1 MAADLYNLNI
11 ERAVLSAAMFDPES
25 FYETMGRLDARAFY
39 LPFHQHLFAA
49 LVQLDGEG
57 KPLDEEFA
65 RGILERSGYWDEVA
79 MVDVMS
85 ASPVT
90 VIGPYLEEL
99 VELAKKRSLATMA
112 TSVKKQVIE
121 DGESSTDAAAY
132 ADRTLSEILSY
143 GDGARQR
150 GVGYYLERLEES
162 MGAAAAAGGVVV
174 GYRTGISSLDAR
186 IGAFQPG
193 DLVVIAARPSMGKT
207 SLATTITDYAIR
219 QGHGVLFDS
228 LEMSGPKILARLLA
242 THSGEPLGNI
252 KRGMVE
258 RKRAFDAAREFYRK
272 TRLLHLRDESY
283 LTINEIKAR
292 AVATLRKHPEIRYW
306 FVDHLRYIKKPGVNI
321 PNEISEITK
330 ELKRV
335 AKEYGVVVF
344 LLSQLNRANEQRTNK
359 RPMLSDLRES
369 GAVEE
374 DADVILFPH
383 RDSYYQRNAN
393 EREPAIA
400 DAEII
405 VGKNR
410 DGEGGVTKCTFDSR
424 ITAFVNYATE
434 YESDGARY
442 GESPSY
448 GGGVSMPTI

>member
-1 MAADLYNLNI
+1 MEELYNLNI
-11 ERAVLSAAMFDPES
+11 ERAVLSSVMFDPDTI
-25 FYETMGRLDARAFY
+25 YDVMGRIDAAAFY
-39 LPFHQHLFAA
+39 LPFHQRLFSA
-49 LVQLDGEG
+49 LVQLESEG
-57 KPLDEEFA
+57 KPLDEEFVRTIMA
-65 RGILERSGYWDEVA
+65 RDGHWDEVA
-79 MVDVMS
+79 MVDVMAANPIS
-85 ASPVT
+85 AV
-90 VIGPYLEEL
+90 GPYVDQL
-99 VELAKKRSLATMA
+99 VELAKKRMLVATA
-112 TSVKKQVIE
+112 TNIRKQVME
-121 DGESSTDAAAY
+121 DKADSTDVAAY
-132 ADRTLSEILSY
+132 ADRQVSEALSY
-143 GDGARQR
+143 GDGARSV
-150 GVGYYLERLEES
+150 GVEHFLSAMEQAME
-162 MGAAAAAGGVVV
+162 AAASSGGVV
-174 GYRTGISSLDAR
+174 GYRTGISSLDGR
-186 IGAFQPG
+186 IEAFQPG

-219 QGHGVLFDS
+219 HGHGVLFDS
-228 LEMSGPKILARLLA
+228 LEMSGQKIMQRLVS
-242 THSGEPLGNI
+242 THSGEPLSNI
-252 KRGMVE
+252 KRGMVASPS
-258 RKRAFDAAREFYRK
+258 AFQSAVKFYRS

-292 AVATLRKHPEIRYW
+292 AVATLRKHPEIKYW

-383 RDSYYQRNAN
+383 RESYYQRNAN

-410 DGEGGVTKCTFDSR
+410 DGEGGITKCTFDSR
-424 ITAFVNYATE
+424 ITAFVNFATT

-442 GESPSY
+442 GENHND
-448 GGGVSMPTI
+448 GGPVSMPEI